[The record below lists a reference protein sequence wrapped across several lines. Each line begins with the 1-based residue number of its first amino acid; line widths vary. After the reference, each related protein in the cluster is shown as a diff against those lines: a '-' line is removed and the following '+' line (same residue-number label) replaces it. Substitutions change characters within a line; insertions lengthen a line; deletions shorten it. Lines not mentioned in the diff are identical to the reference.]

1 MIQQPLILITIIFS
15 LITLAPL
22 PTPAQSPLPP
32 ASPPPSFGST
42 GLNNPGNT
50 PPLSAPPG
58 PGLTAPSPSTTN
70 ITTPQNLSGSNQPS
84 TNLPL
89 GTPSGNES
97 IPRVPS
103 IEGLQP
109 TTPNPQSNTNASPQI
124 NPSDNSSAVNNP
136 GVKVHQRLEL
146 PNDAGQ
152 YWVEYDLKP
161 YTQALKNVDRPQQA
175 VIDWIIRET
184 GSDLWFQEPVG
195 VLTADRT
202 TLRVYHNAGMQKV
215 VAQVYERFVNG
226 INEPQV
232 FNLRLI
238 TIGNP
243 NWRSKALPLMR
254 SAAARSPGVSA
265 WLMPKENGAIVMA
278 QLRQRQDV
286 REVQSVDLRMV
297 QGQTQVIEQMRPRNY
312 LREYAPNTASAWP
325 PLTPTYGEI
334 QEGYRMVFSPLL
346 SLDGS
351 SMDMMVKCDVDQ
363 VEKMNP
369 VALEVPGAGGAYQ
382 VEVPQMISWRLAERF
397 RWPTDHMLIL
407 SCGVIAPPVVNQQNT
422 LLTGGAS
429 GLFGINRILP
439 DLSFQKQDAILVVEY
454 RGAASTQL
462 TPAAVATSSS
472 GVPNATGASPTGV
485 ANPGL
490 ATGPV
495 VPGVA
500 GGNSLRGRY

>member
-1 MIQQPLILITIIFS
+1 MRDLAVGVLRDCHRFVLMVVFSSCALSVQGYVFGQSGLPVGPVGQP
-15 LITLAPL
+15 
-22 PTPAQSPLPP
+22 
-32 ASPPPSFGST
+32 G
-42 GLNNPGNT
+42 G
-50 PPLSAPPG
+50 
-58 PGLTAPSPSTTN
+58 
-70 ITTPQNLSGSNQPS
+70 LSGVPGVPS
-84 TNLPL
+84 
-89 GTPSGNES
+89 
-97 IPRVPS
+97 VPS
-103 IEGLQP
+103 IEGLSAAGAQP
-109 TTPNPQSNTNASPQI
+109 VGSQPVGGQASGVGNTL
-124 NPSDNSSAVNNP
+124 
-136 GVKVHQRLEL
+136 GVKVHERLEL
-146 PNDAGQ
+146 PRDAGQ

-161 YTQALKNVDRPQQA
+161 YTMALKGVDRPQQA

-195 VLTADRT
+195 VLTADRS

-232 FNLRLI
+232 YSLRLI

-286 REVQSVDLRMV
+286 RELQSVDLRLV

-312 LREYAPNTASAWP
+312 LREYAPNTTSAWP

-351 SMDMMVKCDVDQ
+351 TMDMMLKCQVDQ
-363 VEKMNP
+363 VEKMNAVP
-369 VALEVPGAGGAYQ
+369 LEVPGAGGAYQ
-382 VEVPQMISWRLAERF
+382 VEVPQMITWQMAERF
-397 RWPTDHMLIL
+397 KWPTDHVLIL
-407 SCGVIAPPVVNQQNT
+407 SCGVIAPPVVNAQST
-422 LLTGGAS
+422 LLTGGAG

-454 RGAASTQL
+454 RGSASTQL
-462 TPAAVATSSS
+462 VPGGIAAGGIAAGGSPAS
-472 GVPNATGASPTGV
+472 GLTNGSGTGV
-485 ANPGL
+485 VGGGFSPIGGAG
-490 ATGPV
+490 V
-495 VPGVA
+495 IVPGVA

>member
-1 MIQQPLILITIIFS
+1 MLLIQSLHMRKTKQAFVGIATLFGLLALCLPPGLAQNPPPTIPGV
-15 LITLAPL
+15 PL
-22 PTPAQSPLPP
+22 PGTSPVLPP
-32 ASPPPSFGST
+32 TAANPPSE
-42 GLNNPGNT
+42 P
-50 PPLSAPPG
+50 
-58 PGLTAPSPSTTN
+58 
-70 ITTPQNLSGSNQPS
+70 
-84 TNLPL
+84 
-89 GTPSGNES
+89 

-103 IEGLQP
+103 IEGVPSTQP
-109 TTPNPQSNTNASPQI
+109 SNNLLVNTANETPNVPPQ
-124 NPSDNSSAVNNP
+124 NNL
-136 GVKVHQRLEL
+136 GMKVHQRLEL

-184 GSDLWFQEPVG
+184 GSDLWFQEPIG
-195 VLTADRT
+195 ILTADRT

-232 FNLRLI
+232 YSLRLI

-254 SAAARSPGVSA
+254 SATARSPGVSA

-297 QGQTQVIEQMRPRNY
+297 QGQTQVIEQMKPRNY
-312 LREYAPNTASAWP
+312 LREYSPNTTSAWP
-325 PLTPTYGEI
+325 PLTPTYGEV

-346 SLDGS
+346 SLDGNT
-351 SMDMMVKCDVDQ
+351 MDMMLKCNVDQ

-369 VALEVPGAGGAYQ
+369 VPLEVPGSGGAYQ
-382 VEVPQMISWRLAERF
+382 VEVPQMISWDLAERF

-439 DLSFQKQDAILVVEY
+439 DLSFQKQDAILVIEY

-462 TPAAVATSSS
+462 TPSAIAGGAGTLPGAAAIGPAGTALPGGALSGAT
-472 GVPNATGASPTGV
+472 VPGTGLPGTGL
-485 ANPGL
+485 PGAGL
-490 ATGPV
+490 PGGTPGAI

>member
-1 MIQQPLILITIIFS
+1 MRKERPAFLLRAITVCLFLLGPERLYS
-15 LITLAPL
+15 
-22 PTPAQSPLPP
+22 QSPLPSLPGDPLAGPPASSPVSPP
-32 ASPPPSFGST
+32 ASPPAS
-42 GLNNPGNT
+42 
-50 PPLSAPPG
+50 PLEG
-58 PGLTAPSPSTTN
+58 
-70 ITTPQNLSGSNQPS
+70 
-84 TNLPL
+84 
-89 GTPSGNES
+89 EV

-103 IEGLQP
+103 IEGLATQP
-109 TTPNPQSNTNASPQI
+109 AGLPSGTSSPASEPAAS
-124 NPSDNSSAVNNP
+124 NPSTSGQNNP
-136 GVKVHQRLEL
+136 GIKVHQRLEL
-146 PNDAGQ
+146 PSDAGQ

-184 GSDLWFQEPVG
+184 GSELWFQEPVG

-232 FNLRLI
+232 YSLRMI

-254 SAAARSPGVSA
+254 SAAARTPGVSA

-286 REVQSVDLRMV
+286 REVQSIDLPLV
-297 QGQTQVIEQMRPRNY
+297 QGQTQTIEQMRPRNY
-312 LREYAPNTASAWP
+312 LREYAPNTTSAWP
-325 PLTPTYGEI
+325 PLTPTYGEV

-351 SMDMMVKCDVDQ
+351 TMDMMLKCDVDQ

-369 VALEVPGAGGAYQ
+369 VPLEVPGAGGAYQ
-382 VEVPQMISWRLAERF
+382 VEVPQMISWRMAERF
-397 RWPTDHMLIL
+397 RWPTDHLLIL

-422 LLTGGAS
+422 LLTGGAG

-462 TPAAVATSSS
+462 TPAAL
-472 GVPNATGASPTGV
+472 ATGANGSIGLGPNSPAAIPGPGV
-485 ANPGL
+485 GPGGL
-490 ATGPV
+490 

>member
-1 MIQQPLILITIIFS
+1 MRIES
-15 LITLAPL
+15 LAFLLRAVAICLFLLGPEKL
-22 PTPAQSPLPP
+22 YSQSPLPSLP
-32 ASPPPSFGST
+32 MPSLPS
-42 GLNNPGNT
+42 
-50 PPLSAPPG
+50 SAPAIPPG
-58 PGLTAPSPSTTN
+58 G
-70 ITTPQNLSGSNQPS
+70 
-84 TNLPL
+84 
-89 GTPSGNES
+89 EV

-103 IEGLQP
+103 IEGLATEP
-109 TTPNPQSNTNASPQI
+109 TGLANAPASPTSA
-124 NPSDNSSAVNNP
+124 PPAVNAPTGNP
-136 GVKVHQRLEL
+136 NSNNNVGTKVHQRLEL

-161 YTQALKNVDRPQQA
+161 YTQALKNIDRPQQA
-175 VIDWIIRET
+175 VIDWIVRET
-184 GSDLWFQEPVG
+184 GSELWFQEPVG

-232 FNLRLI
+232 YSLRLI

-254 SAAARSPGVSA
+254 SAPARTPGVSA

-286 REVQSVDLRMV
+286 REVQSVDLPLV
-297 QGQTQVIEQMRPRNY
+297 QGQTQTIEQMRPRNY
-312 LREYAPNTASAWP
+312 LREYAPNTTSAWP
-325 PLTPTYGEI
+325 PLTPTYGEV

-351 SMDMMVKCDVDQ
+351 TMDMMLKCDVDQ

-369 VALEVPGAGGAYQ
+369 VPLEVPGAGGAYQ
-382 VEVPQMISWRLAERF
+382 VEVPQMISWRMAERF

-407 SCGVIAPPVVNQQNT
+407 SCGVIAPPVVNQQST

-462 TPAAVATSSS
+462 TPAALAA
-472 GVPNATGASPTGV
+472 GVNGTPGLPGSVPAGV
-485 ANPGL
+485 AVPGVG
-490 ATGPV
+490 AGGV

>member
-1 MIQQPLILITIIFS
+1 MADSWRDRMRDLAVGVLRDCHRFVLMVVFSSVALSVQGYVFGQSGLPVGPVGQPGGLSNAGGGEVVPS
-15 LITLAPL
+15 L
-22 PTPAQSPLPP
+22 QGV
-32 ASPPPSFGST
+32 PS
-42 GLNNPGNT
+42 
-50 PPLSAPPG
+50 
-58 PGLTAPSPSTTN
+58 
-70 ITTPQNLSGSNQPS
+70 
-84 TNLPL
+84 
-89 GTPSGNES
+89 
-97 IPRVPS
+97 VPS
-103 IEGLQP
+103 IEGLSAAGAQP
-109 TTPNPQSNTNASPQI
+109 VGAQPVGAQPVGGQVSGVGNPL
-124 NPSDNSSAVNNP
+124 
-136 GVKVHQRLEL
+136 GVKVHERLEL
-146 PNDAGQ
+146 PRDAGQ

-161 YTQALKNVDRPQQA
+161 YTMALKGVDRPQQA

-195 VLTADRT
+195 VLTADRS

-232 FNLRLI
+232 YSLRLI

-286 REVQSVDLRMV
+286 RELQSVDLRLV

-312 LREYAPNTASAWP
+312 LREYAPNTTSAWP

-351 SMDMMVKCDVDQ
+351 TMDMMLKCQVDQ
-363 VEKMNP
+363 VEKMNAVP
-369 VALEVPGAGGAYQ
+369 LEVPGAGGAYQ
-382 VEVPQMISWRLAERF
+382 VEVPQMITWQMAERF
-397 RWPTDHMLIL
+397 KWPTDHVLIL
-407 SCGVIAPPVVNQQNT
+407 SCGVIAPPVVNAQST
-422 LLTGGAS
+422 LLTGGAG

-454 RGAASTQL
+454 RGSASTQL
-462 TPAAVATSSS
+462 VPGGIAAGGLAPGGVAAGGVATGGTANG
-472 GVPNATGASPTGV
+472 GVPAVGMTNGVGTGV
-485 ANPGL
+485 M
-490 ATGPV
+490 

>member
-1 MIQQPLILITIIFS
+1 MLLIQS
-15 LITLAPL
+15 LHMRKTKQAFVGIATLFGLLALCLHPGL
-22 PTPAQSPLPP
+22 AQSPPPTIPGVPLPGTSPVLPP
-32 ASPPPSFGST
+32 TAANPPSE
-42 GLNNPGNT
+42 P
-50 PPLSAPPG
+50 
-58 PGLTAPSPSTTN
+58 
-70 ITTPQNLSGSNQPS
+70 
-84 TNLPL
+84 
-89 GTPSGNES
+89 

-103 IEGLQP
+103 IEGVPSTQP
-109 TTPNPQSNTNASPQI
+109 GNNPLVNTANETPNVPPQ
-124 NPSDNSSAVNNP
+124 NNL
-136 GVKVHQRLEL
+136 GMKVHQRLEL

-184 GSDLWFQEPVG
+184 GSDLWFQEPIG
-195 VLTADRT
+195 ILTADRT

-232 FNLRLI
+232 YSLRLI

-254 SAAARSPGVSA
+254 SATARSPGVSA

-297 QGQTQVIEQMRPRNY
+297 QGQTQVIEQMKPRNY
-312 LREYAPNTASAWP
+312 LREYSPNTTSAWP
-325 PLTPTYGEI
+325 PLTPTYGEV

-346 SLDGS
+346 SLDGNTL
-351 SMDMMVKCDVDQ
+351 DMMLKCNVDQ

-369 VALEVPGAGGAYQ
+369 VPLEVPGSGGAYQ
-382 VEVPQMISWRLAERF
+382 VEVPQMISWDLAERF

-439 DLSFQKQDAILVVEY
+439 DLSFQKQDAILVIEY

-462 TPAAVATSSS
+462 TPTAIAGGAGS
-472 GVPNATGASPTGV
+472 VPNAPGFGPIGATVPNPLGAGATLPG
-485 ANPGL
+485 ANNG
-490 ATGPV
+490 AI

>member
-1 MIQQPLILITIIFS
+1 MRSLRMRNTKRFFIGIAFQWGLFALCTPWIF
-15 LITLAPL
+15 
-22 PTPAQSPLPP
+22 AQNPLPP
-32 ASPPPSFGST
+32 APT
-42 GLNNPGNT
+42 N
-50 PPLSAPPG
+50 
-58 PGLTAPSPSTTN
+58 SPS
-70 ITTPQNLSGSNQPS
+70 
-84 TNLPL
+84 
-89 GTPSGNES
+89 ES

-103 IEGLQP
+103 IEGLQSTQPATP
-109 TTPNPQSNTNASPQI
+109 TNPAALPAPGIMPSAGSANEAASTAPQSNL
-124 NPSDNSSAVNNP
+124 

-195 VLTADRT
+195 ILTADRS

-232 FNLRLI
+232 YSLRLI

-286 REVQSVDLRMV
+286 REVQSIDLKMV
-297 QGQTQVIEQMRPRNY
+297 QGQTQVIEQMKPRNY
-312 LREYAPNTASAWP
+312 LREYSPNTTSAWP
-325 PLTPTYGEI
+325 PLTPTYGEV
-334 QEGYRMVFSPLL
+334 QEGFRMVFSPLL
-346 SLDGS
+346 SLDGNT
-351 SMDMMVKCDVDQ
+351 MDMMLKCNVDQ

-369 VALEVPGAGGAYQ
+369 VPLEVPGAGGAYQ
-382 VEVPQMISWRLAERF
+382 VEVPQMISWNLAERF
-397 RWPTDHMLIL
+397 RWPTDHLLIL

-422 LLTGGAS
+422 LLTGGAA

-439 DLSFQKQDAILVVEY
+439 DLTFQKQDAILVIEY

-462 TPAAVATSSS
+462 TPAAIAS
-472 GVPNATGASPTGV
+472 GAGTVPNSAGIGPIGATIPSPLGTGATVPG
-485 ANPGL
+485 ANAG
-490 ATGPV
+490 AI

>member
-1 MIQQPLILITIIFS
+1 MLLIQSLHMRKTKQAFVGIATLFGLLALCLPPGLAQNPPPTIPGV
-15 LITLAPL
+15 PL
-22 PTPAQSPLPP
+22 PGTSPVLPP
-32 ASPPPSFGST
+32 TAANPPSE
-42 GLNNPGNT
+42 P
-50 PPLSAPPG
+50 
-58 PGLTAPSPSTTN
+58 
-70 ITTPQNLSGSNQPS
+70 
-84 TNLPL
+84 
-89 GTPSGNES
+89 

-103 IEGLQP
+103 IEGVPSTQP
-109 TTPNPQSNTNASPQI
+109 SNNPLVNTANETPNVPPQ
-124 NPSDNSSAVNNP
+124 NNL
-136 GVKVHQRLEL
+136 GMKVHQRLEL

-184 GSDLWFQEPVG
+184 GSDLWFQEPIG
-195 VLTADRT
+195 ILTADRT

-232 FNLRLI
+232 YSLRLI

-254 SAAARSPGVSA
+254 SATARSPGVSA

-297 QGQTQVIEQMRPRNY
+297 QGQTQVIEQMKPRNY
-312 LREYAPNTASAWP
+312 LREYSPNTTSAWP
-325 PLTPTYGEI
+325 PLTPTYGEV

-346 SLDGS
+346 SLDGNT
-351 SMDMMVKCDVDQ
+351 MDMMLKCNVDQ

-369 VALEVPGAGGAYQ
+369 VPLEVPGSGGAYQ
-382 VEVPQMISWRLAERF
+382 VEVPQMISWDLAERF

-439 DLSFQKQDAILVVEY
+439 DLSFQKQDAILVIEY

-462 TPAAVATSSS
+462 TPSAIAGGAGTLPGAAAIGPAGTALPGGALSGAT
-472 GVPNATGASPTGV
+472 VPGTGL
-485 ANPGL
+485 PGGTPG
-490 ATGPV
+490 AI

>member
-1 MIQQPLILITIIFS
+1 MRKTKQAFVGIATLFGLLALCLPPGLAQNPPPTIPGV
-15 LITLAPL
+15 PL
-22 PTPAQSPLPP
+22 PGTSPVLPP
-32 ASPPPSFGST
+32 TAANPPSE
-42 GLNNPGNT
+42 P
-50 PPLSAPPG
+50 
-58 PGLTAPSPSTTN
+58 
-70 ITTPQNLSGSNQPS
+70 
-84 TNLPL
+84 
-89 GTPSGNES
+89 

-103 IEGLQP
+103 IEGVPSTQP
-109 TTPNPQSNTNASPQI
+109 SNNPLVNTANETPNVPPQ
-124 NPSDNSSAVNNP
+124 NNL
-136 GVKVHQRLEL
+136 GMKVHQRLEL

-184 GSDLWFQEPVG
+184 GSDLWFQEPIG
-195 VLTADRT
+195 ILTADRT

-232 FNLRLI
+232 YSLRLI

-254 SAAARSPGVSA
+254 SATARSPGVSA

-297 QGQTQVIEQMRPRNY
+297 QGQTQVIEQMKPRNY
-312 LREYAPNTASAWP
+312 LREYSPNTTSAWP
-325 PLTPTYGEI
+325 PLTPTYGEV

-346 SLDGS
+346 SLDGNT
-351 SMDMMVKCDVDQ
+351 MDMMLKCNVDQ

-369 VALEVPGAGGAYQ
+369 VPLEVPGSGGAYQ
-382 VEVPQMISWRLAERF
+382 VEVPQMISWDLAERF

-439 DLSFQKQDAILVVEY
+439 DLSFQKQDAILVIEY

-462 TPAAVATSSS
+462 TPTAIAGGAGTLPGAAAIGPAGTALPGGALSGAT
-472 GVPNATGASPTGV
+472 VPGTGLPGTGL
-485 ANPGL
+485 PGAGL
-490 ATGPV
+490 PGGTPGAI

>member
-1 MIQQPLILITIIFS
+1 MLLIQSLHMRKTKQAFVGIATLFGLLALCLPPGLAQNPPPTIPGI
-15 LITLAPL
+15 PL
-22 PTPAQSPLPP
+22 PGTSPVLPP
-32 ASPPPSFGST
+32 TAANPPSE
-42 GLNNPGNT
+42 P
-50 PPLSAPPG
+50 
-58 PGLTAPSPSTTN
+58 
-70 ITTPQNLSGSNQPS
+70 
-84 TNLPL
+84 
-89 GTPSGNES
+89 

-103 IEGLQP
+103 IEGGN
-109 TTPNPQSNTNASPQI
+109 TANETPNVPPQ
-124 NPSDNSSAVNNP
+124 NNL
-136 GVKVHQRLEL
+136 GMKVHQRLEL

-184 GSDLWFQEPVG
+184 GSDLWFQEPIG
-195 VLTADRT
+195 ILTADRT

-232 FNLRLI
+232 YSLRLI

-254 SAAARSPGVSA
+254 SATARSPGVSA

-297 QGQTQVIEQMRPRNY
+297 QGQTQVIEQMKPRNY
-312 LREYAPNTASAWP
+312 LREYSPNTTSAWP
-325 PLTPTYGEI
+325 PLTPTYGEV

-346 SLDGS
+346 SLDGNT
-351 SMDMMVKCDVDQ
+351 MDMMLKCNVDQ

-369 VALEVPGAGGAYQ
+369 VPLEVPGSGGAYQ
-382 VEVPQMISWRLAERF
+382 VEVPQMISWDLAERF

-439 DLSFQKQDAILVVEY
+439 DLSFQKQDAILVIEY

-462 TPAAVATSSS
+462 TPTAIAGGAGTLPGAAAIGPAGATLPG
-472 GVPNATGASPTGV
+472 GVLPGATVPGTGLPGAGL
-485 ANPGL
+485 PGGTPG
-490 ATGPV
+490 AI

>member
-1 MIQQPLILITIIFS
+1 
-15 LITLAPL
+15 
-22 PTPAQSPLPP
+22 
-32 ASPPPSFGST
+32 
-42 GLNNPGNT
+42 
-50 PPLSAPPG
+50 
-58 PGLTAPSPSTTN
+58 
-70 ITTPQNLSGSNQPS
+70 
-84 TNLPL
+84 
-89 GTPSGNES
+89 
-97 IPRVPS
+97 
-103 IEGLQP
+103 
-109 TTPNPQSNTNASPQI
+109 
-124 NPSDNSSAVNNP
+124 
-136 GVKVHQRLEL
+136 VHERLEL
-146 PNDAGQ
+146 PKDAGQ

-161 YTQALKNVDRPQQA
+161 YTMALKGVDRPQQA

-195 VLTADRT
+195 VLTADRS

-232 FNLRLI
+232 YSLRLI

-286 REVQSVDLRMV
+286 RELQSVDLRLV

-312 LREYAPNTASAWP
+312 LREYAPNTTSAWP
-325 PLTPTYGEI
+325 PLTPTYGEV

-351 SMDMMVKCDVDQ
+351 TMDMMLKCQVDQ
-363 VEKMNP
+363 VEKMNAVP
-369 VALEVPGAGGAYQ
+369 LEVPGAGGAYQ
-382 VEVPQMISWRLAERF
+382 VEVPQMITWQMAERF
-397 RWPTDHMLIL
+397 KWPTDHVLIL
-407 SCGVIAPPVVNQQNT
+407 SCGVIAPPVVNAQST
-422 LLTGGAS
+422 LLTGGAG

-454 RGAASTQL
+454 RGSASTQL
-462 TPAAVATSSS
+462 VPGGIAAGGISAGGVAAGGVAT
-472 GVPNATGASPTGV
+472 GGTANGGIPAVGMVNGASTGV
-485 ANPGL
+485 I
-490 ATGPV
+490 

>member
-1 MIQQPLILITIIFS
+1 M
-15 LITLAPL
+15 
-22 PTPAQSPLPP
+22 
-32 ASPPPSFGST
+32 
-42 GLNNPGNT
+42 
-50 PPLSAPPG
+50 
-58 PGLTAPSPSTTN
+58 
-70 ITTPQNLSGSNQPS
+70 
-84 TNLPL
+84 
-89 GTPSGNES
+89 
-97 IPRVPS
+97 
-103 IEGLQP
+103 
-109 TTPNPQSNTNASPQI
+109 
-124 NPSDNSSAVNNP
+124 
-136 GVKVHQRLEL
+136 
-146 PNDAGQ
+146 
-152 YWVEYDLKP
+152 
-161 YTQALKNVDRPQQA
+161 ALKGVDRPQQA

-195 VLTADRT
+195 VLTADRS

-232 FNLRLI
+232 YSLRLI

-286 REVQSVDLRMV
+286 RELQSVDLRLV

-312 LREYAPNTASAWP
+312 LREYAPNTTSAWP

-351 SMDMMVKCDVDQ
+351 TMDMMLKCQVDQ
-363 VEKMNP
+363 VEKMNAVP
-369 VALEVPGAGGAYQ
+369 LEVPGAGGAYQ
-382 VEVPQMISWRLAERF
+382 VEVPQMITWQMAERF
-397 RWPTDHMLIL
+397 KWPTDHVLIL
-407 SCGVIAPPVVNQQNT
+407 SCGVIAPPVVNAQST
-422 LLTGGAS
+422 LLTGGAG

-454 RGAASTQL
+454 RGSASTQL
-462 TPAAVATSSS
+462 
-472 GVPNATGASPTGV
+472 VPGGIATG
-485 ANPGL
+485 GL
-490 ATGPV
+490 ATGGVAAGGVATGGTANGGGPAV
-495 VPGVA
+495 GMTNGVGTGVMVPGVA

>member
-1 MIQQPLILITIIFS
+1 MRKPKQTSIRIASLLGLLAFCTPSILAQNS
-15 LITLAPL
+15 L
-22 PTPAQSPLPP
+22 PTIPGVPPSGGTVPGTSPVLPP
-32 ASPPPSFGST
+32 P
-42 GLNNPGNT
+42 N
-50 PPLSAPPG
+50 
-58 PGLTAPSPSTTN
+58 
-70 ITTPQNLSGSNQPS
+70 SGSS
-84 TNLPL
+84 
-89 GTPSGNES
+89 SGP

-103 IEGLQP
+103 IEGLQSPPGGIPSNPAANPVPP
-109 TTPNPQSNTNASPQI
+109 TSPPVGSASDVPAAAPPNNL
-124 NPSDNSSAVNNP
+124 

-195 VLTADRT
+195 ILTADRS

-232 FNLRLI
+232 YSLRLI

-286 REVQSVDLRMV
+286 REVQSIDLRMV
-297 QGQTQVIEQMRPRNY
+297 QGQTQVIEQMKPRNY
-312 LREYAPNTASAWP
+312 LREYSPNTTSAWP
-325 PLTPTYGEI
+325 PLTPTYGEV
-334 QEGYRMVFSPLL
+334 QEGFRMVFSPLL
-346 SLDGS
+346 SLDGNT
-351 SMDMMVKCDVDQ
+351 MDMMLKCNVDQ

-369 VALEVPGAGGAYQ
+369 VPLEVPGAGGAYQ
-382 VEVPQMISWRLAERF
+382 VEVPQMISWNLAERF
-397 RWPTDHMLIL
+397 RWPTDHLLIL

-422 LLTGGAS
+422 LLTGGAA

-439 DLSFQKQDAILVVEY
+439 DLTFQKQDAILVIEY

-462 TPAAVATSSS
+462 TPASVAGSAGAVPSVPGAGPPGSTIPGAT
-472 GVPNATGASPTGV
+472 AGAI
-485 ANPGL
+485 
-490 ATGPV
+490 

>member
-1 MIQQPLILITIIFS
+1 M
-15 LITLAPL
+15 
-22 PTPAQSPLPP
+22 
-32 ASPPPSFGST
+32 
-42 GLNNPGNT
+42 
-50 PPLSAPPG
+50 
-58 PGLTAPSPSTTN
+58 
-70 ITTPQNLSGSNQPS
+70 
-84 TNLPL
+84 
-89 GTPSGNES
+89 
-97 IPRVPS
+97 
-103 IEGLQP
+103 
-109 TTPNPQSNTNASPQI
+109 
-124 NPSDNSSAVNNP
+124 
-136 GVKVHQRLEL
+136 KVHQRLEL

-184 GSDLWFQEPVG
+184 GSDLWFQEPIG
-195 VLTADRT
+195 ILTADRT

-232 FNLRLI
+232 YSLRLI

-254 SAAARSPGVSA
+254 SATARSPGVSA

-297 QGQTQVIEQMRPRNY
+297 QGQTQVIEQMKPRNY
-312 LREYAPNTASAWP
+312 LREYSPNTTSAWP
-325 PLTPTYGEI
+325 PLTPTYGEV

-346 SLDGS
+346 SLDGNT
-351 SMDMMVKCDVDQ
+351 MDMMLKCNVDQ

-369 VALEVPGAGGAYQ
+369 VPLEVPGSGGAYQ
-382 VEVPQMISWRLAERF
+382 VEVPQMISWDLAERF

-439 DLSFQKQDAILVVEY
+439 DLSFQKQDAILVIEY

-462 TPAAVATSSS
+462 TPTAVAGGAGTLPGAAAIGPAGATLPGGALS
-472 GVPNATGASPTGV
+472 GATVPATGL
-485 ANPGL
+485 PGAGL
-490 ATGPV
+490 PGGTPGAI

>member
-1 MIQQPLILITIIFS
+1 MRDLAVGVLRDCHRFVLMVVFSSCALSVQGYVLGQSGLPVGPVGQP
-15 LITLAPL
+15 
-22 PTPAQSPLPP
+22 
-32 ASPPPSFGST
+32 G
-42 GLNNPGNT
+42 GLSNAG
-50 PPLSAPPG
+50 G
-58 PGLTAPSPSTTN
+58 GEVAPSLQGVPS
-70 ITTPQNLSGSNQPS
+70 
-84 TNLPL
+84 
-89 GTPSGNES
+89 
-97 IPRVPS
+97 VPS
-103 IEGLQP
+103 IEGLSAAGAQP
-109 TTPNPQSNTNASPQI
+109 VGAQPVGAQPVGGQASGGQVSGAGNPL
-124 NPSDNSSAVNNP
+124 
-136 GVKVHQRLEL
+136 GVKVHERLEL
-146 PNDAGQ
+146 PRDAGQ
-152 YWVEYDLKP
+152 YWVEYDLRP
-161 YTQALKNVDRPQQA
+161 YTMALKGVDRPQQA

-195 VLTADRT
+195 VLTADRS

-232 FNLRLI
+232 YSLRLI

-286 REVQSVDLRMV
+286 RELQSVDLRLV

-312 LREYAPNTASAWP
+312 LREYAPNTTSAWP
-325 PLTPTYGEI
+325 PLTPSYGEI

-351 SMDMMVKCDVDQ
+351 TMDMMLKCQVDQ
-363 VEKMNP
+363 VEKMNA

-382 VEVPQMISWRLAERF
+382 VEVPQMLSWQMAERF
-397 RWPTDHMLIL
+397 KWPTDHLLIL
-407 SCGVIAPPVVNQQNT
+407 SCGVIAPPVVNAQST
-422 LLTGGAS
+422 LLTGGAG

-454 RGAASTQL
+454 RGSASTQL
-462 TPAAVATSSS
+462 VPGGIAAGGIAAGGSPVS
-472 GVPNATGASPTGV
+472 GLTNGSGTGV
-485 ANPGL
+485 VGGGFSPIGGAG
-490 ATGPV
+490 V
-495 VPGVA
+495 IVPGVA

>member
-1 MIQQPLILITIIFS
+1 MRDLAVGVLRDCHRFVLMVVFSSCALSVQGYVFGQSGLPVGPVGQPGGLS
-15 LITLAPL
+15 N
-22 PTPAQSPLPP
+22 
-32 ASPPPSFGST
+32 ASGGEVF
-42 GLNNPGNT
+42 PG
-50 PPLSAPPG
+50 
-58 PGLTAPSPSTTN
+58 APSVPS
-70 ITTPQNLSGSNQPS
+70 
-84 TNLPL
+84 
-89 GTPSGNES
+89 
-97 IPRVPS
+97 VPS
-103 IEGLQP
+103 IEGLSAAGAQP
-109 TTPNPQSNTNASPQI
+109 VGAQPVGAQPVGAQPVGAQPVGAQPVGGQASGVGNPL
-124 NPSDNSSAVNNP
+124 
-136 GVKVHQRLEL
+136 GVKVHERLEL
-146 PNDAGQ
+146 PKDAGQ

-161 YTQALKNVDRPQQA
+161 YTMALKGVDRPQQA

-195 VLTADRT
+195 VLTADRS

-232 FNLRLI
+232 YSLRLI

-286 REVQSVDLRMV
+286 RELQSVDLRLV

-312 LREYAPNTASAWP
+312 LREYAPNTTSAWP

-351 SMDMMVKCDVDQ
+351 TMDMMLKCQVDQ
-363 VEKMNP
+363 VEKMNAVP
-369 VALEVPGAGGAYQ
+369 LEVPGAGGAYQ
-382 VEVPQMISWRLAERF
+382 VEVPQMITWQMAERF
-397 RWPTDHMLIL
+397 KWPTDHVLIL
-407 SCGVIAPPVVNQQNT
+407 SCGVIAPPVVNAQST
-422 LLTGGAS
+422 LLTGGAG

-454 RGAASTQL
+454 RGSASTQL
-462 TPAAVATSSS
+462 VPGGIAAGGIPAGGVAAGGVAT
-472 GVPNATGASPTGV
+472 GGTANGGIPAVGMANGASTGV
-485 ANPGL
+485 I
-490 ATGPV
+490 

>member
-1 MIQQPLILITIIFS
+1 MLLIQSLHMRKTKQAFVGIATLFGLLALCLPPGLAQNPPPTIPGV
-15 LITLAPL
+15 PL
-22 PTPAQSPLPP
+22 PGTSPVLPP
-32 ASPPPSFGST
+32 TAANPPSE
-42 GLNNPGNT
+42 P
-50 PPLSAPPG
+50 
-58 PGLTAPSPSTTN
+58 
-70 ITTPQNLSGSNQPS
+70 
-84 TNLPL
+84 
-89 GTPSGNES
+89 

-103 IEGLQP
+103 IEGVPSTQP
-109 TTPNPQSNTNASPQI
+109 SNNPLVNTANETPNVPPQ
-124 NPSDNSSAVNNP
+124 NNL
-136 GVKVHQRLEL
+136 GMKVHQRLEL

-184 GSDLWFQEPVG
+184 GSDLWFQEPIG
-195 VLTADRT
+195 ILTADRT

-232 FNLRLI
+232 YSLRLI

-254 SAAARSPGVSA
+254 SATARSPGVSA

-297 QGQTQVIEQMRPRNY
+297 QGQTQVIEQMKPRNY
-312 LREYAPNTASAWP
+312 LREYSPNTTSAWP
-325 PLTPTYGEI
+325 PLTPTYGEV

-346 SLDGS
+346 SLDGNT
-351 SMDMMVKCDVDQ
+351 MDMMLKCNVDQ

-369 VALEVPGAGGAYQ
+369 VPLEVPGSGGAYQ
-382 VEVPQMISWRLAERF
+382 VEVPQMISWDLAERF

-439 DLSFQKQDAILVVEY
+439 DLSFQKQDAILVIEY

-462 TPAAVATSSS
+462 TPSAIAGGAGTLPGAAAIGPAGTALPGGALSGAT
-472 GVPNATGASPTGV
+472 VPGTGL
-485 ANPGL
+485 PGAGL
-490 ATGPV
+490 PGGTLGAF

>member
-1 MIQQPLILITIIFS
+1 MLLIQS
-15 LITLAPL
+15 LHMRKTKQAFVGIATLFGLLALCL
-22 PTPAQSPLPP
+22 PPGLAQNPLPP
-32 ASPPPSFGST
+32 IPGVPLPGTSPVLPPTAANPPSE
-42 GLNNPGNT
+42 P
-50 PPLSAPPG
+50 
-58 PGLTAPSPSTTN
+58 
-70 ITTPQNLSGSNQPS
+70 
-84 TNLPL
+84 
-89 GTPSGNES
+89 

-103 IEGLQP
+103 IEGVN
-109 TTPNPQSNTNASPQI
+109 TANETPNVPHQ
-124 NPSDNSSAVNNP
+124 NNL
-136 GVKVHQRLEL
+136 GMKVHQRLEL

-184 GSDLWFQEPVG
+184 GSDLWFQEPIG
-195 VLTADRT
+195 ILTADRT

-232 FNLRLI
+232 YSLRLI

-254 SAAARSPGVSA
+254 SATARSPGVSA

-297 QGQTQVIEQMRPRNY
+297 QGQTQVIEQMKPRNY
-312 LREYAPNTASAWP
+312 LREYSPNTTSAWP
-325 PLTPTYGEI
+325 PLTPTYGEV

-346 SLDGS
+346 SLDGNT
-351 SMDMMVKCDVDQ
+351 MDMMLKCNVDQ

-369 VALEVPGAGGAYQ
+369 VPLEVPGSGGAYQ
-382 VEVPQMISWRLAERF
+382 VEVPQMISWDLAERF

-439 DLSFQKQDAILVVEY
+439 DLSFQKQDAILVIEY

-462 TPAAVATSSS
+462 TPTAVAGGAGTLPGAAAIGPAGATLPGGALS
-472 GVPNATGASPTGV
+472 GATVPGTGLPGTGL
-485 ANPGL
+485 PGGTPG
-490 ATGPV
+490 AI

>member
-1 MIQQPLILITIIFS
+1 MRKTKQAFVGIATLFGLLALCLPPGLAQNPPPTIPGV
-15 LITLAPL
+15 PL
-22 PTPAQSPLPP
+22 PGTSPVLPP
-32 ASPPPSFGST
+32 TAANPPSE
-42 GLNNPGNT
+42 P
-50 PPLSAPPG
+50 
-58 PGLTAPSPSTTN
+58 
-70 ITTPQNLSGSNQPS
+70 
-84 TNLPL
+84 
-89 GTPSGNES
+89 

-103 IEGLQP
+103 IEGVPSTQP
-109 TTPNPQSNTNASPQI
+109 SNNPLVNTANETPNVPPQ
-124 NPSDNSSAVNNP
+124 NNL
-136 GVKVHQRLEL
+136 GMKVHQRLEL

-184 GSDLWFQEPVG
+184 GSDLWFQEPIG
-195 VLTADRT
+195 ILTADRT

-232 FNLRLI
+232 YSLRLI

-254 SAAARSPGVSA
+254 SATARSPGVSA

-297 QGQTQVIEQMRPRNY
+297 QGQTQVIEQMKPRNY
-312 LREYAPNTASAWP
+312 LREYSPNTTSAWP
-325 PLTPTYGEI
+325 PLTPTYGEV

-346 SLDGS
+346 SLDGNT
-351 SMDMMVKCDVDQ
+351 MDMMLKCNVDQ

-369 VALEVPGAGGAYQ
+369 VPLEVPGSGGAYQ
-382 VEVPQMISWRLAERF
+382 VEVPQMISWDLAERF

-439 DLSFQKQDAILVVEY
+439 DLSFQKQDAILVIEY

-462 TPAAVATSSS
+462 TPSAIAGGAGTLPGAAAIGPAGTALPGGALSGAT
-472 GVPNATGASPTGV
+472 VPGTGLPGTGL
-485 ANPGL
+485 PGAGL
-490 ATGPV
+490 PGGTPGAI

>member
-1 MIQQPLILITIIFS
+1 MLLIQS
-15 LITLAPL
+15 LHMRKTKQAFVGIATLFGLLALCL
-22 PTPAQSPLPP
+22 PPGLAQNPLPP
-32 ASPPPSFGST
+32 IPGVPLPGTSPVLPPTAANPPSE
-42 GLNNPGNT
+42 P
-50 PPLSAPPG
+50 
-58 PGLTAPSPSTTN
+58 
-70 ITTPQNLSGSNQPS
+70 
-84 TNLPL
+84 
-89 GTPSGNES
+89 

-103 IEGLQP
+103 IEGVN
-109 TTPNPQSNTNASPQI
+109 TANETPNVPPQ
-124 NPSDNSSAVNNP
+124 NNL
-136 GVKVHQRLEL
+136 GMKVHQRLEL

-184 GSDLWFQEPVG
+184 GSDLWFQEPIG
-195 VLTADRT
+195 ILTADRT

-232 FNLRLI
+232 YSLRLI

-254 SAAARSPGVSA
+254 SATARSPGVSA

-297 QGQTQVIEQMRPRNY
+297 QGQTQVIEQMKPRNY
-312 LREYAPNTASAWP
+312 LREYSPNTTSAWP
-325 PLTPTYGEI
+325 PLTPTYGEV

-346 SLDGS
+346 SLDGNT
-351 SMDMMVKCDVDQ
+351 MDMMLKCNVDQ

-369 VALEVPGAGGAYQ
+369 VPLEVPSSGGAYQ
-382 VEVPQMISWRLAERF
+382 VEVPQMISWDLAERF

-439 DLSFQKQDAILVVEY
+439 DLSFQKQDAILVIEY

-462 TPAAVATSSS
+462 TPTAIAGGAGTLPGAAAIGPAGATLPG
-472 GVPNATGASPTGV
+472 GVLPGATVPGTGLPGAGL
-485 ANPGL
+485 PGGTPG
-490 ATGPV
+490 AI

>member
-1 MIQQPLILITIIFS
+1 MRDLAVGVLRDCHRFVLMVVFSSCALSVQGYVFGQSGLPVGPVGQPGGLSNAAGLS
-15 LITLAPL
+15 N
-22 PTPAQSPLPP
+22 
-32 ASPPPSFGST
+32 ASGGEVF
-42 GLNNPGNT
+42 PG
-50 PPLSAPPG
+50 
-58 PGLTAPSPSTTN
+58 APS
-70 ITTPQNLSGSNQPS
+70 
-84 TNLPL
+84 
-89 GTPSGNES
+89 
-97 IPRVPS
+97 VPS
-103 IEGLQP
+103 IEGLSAAGAQP
-109 TTPNPQSNTNASPQI
+109 VGVQPVGAQPVGAQPVGAQPVGAQPVGVGNPL
-124 NPSDNSSAVNNP
+124 
-136 GVKVHQRLEL
+136 GVKVHERLEL
-146 PNDAGQ
+146 PKDAGQ

-161 YTQALKNVDRPQQA
+161 YTMALKGVDRPQQA

-195 VLTADRT
+195 VLTADRS

-232 FNLRLI
+232 YSLRLI

-286 REVQSVDLRMV
+286 RELQSVDLRLV

-312 LREYAPNTASAWP
+312 LREYAPNTTSAWP

-351 SMDMMVKCDVDQ
+351 TMDMMLKCQVDQ
-363 VEKMNP
+363 VEKMNAVP
-369 VALEVPGAGGAYQ
+369 LEVPGAGGAYQ
-382 VEVPQMISWRLAERF
+382 VEVPQMITWQMAERF
-397 RWPTDHMLIL
+397 KWPTDHVLIL
-407 SCGVIAPPVVNQQNT
+407 SCGVIAPPVVNAQST
-422 LLTGGAS
+422 LLTGGAG

-454 RGAASTQL
+454 RGSASTQL
-462 TPAAVATSSS
+462 VPGGIATGGIAAGGIPAGGVAAGGVAT
-472 GVPNATGASPTGV
+472 GGTANGGIPAVGMVNGASTGV
-485 ANPGL
+485 I
-490 ATGPV
+490 

>member
-1 MIQQPLILITIIFS
+1 MRKVRPSIVLLAALASLLAGGPNWIL
-15 LITLAPL
+15 
-22 PTPAQSPLPP
+22 AQSPLPELPP
-32 ASPPPSFGST
+32 AG
-42 GLNNPGNT
+42 
-50 PPLSAPPG
+50 
-58 PGLTAPSPSTTN
+58 TA
-70 ITTPQNLSGSNQPS
+70 I
-84 TNLPL
+84 
-89 GTPSGNES
+89 PSGNGLPTGAPLGS
-97 IPRVPS
+97 DAIPRVPS

-109 TTPNPQSNTNASPQI
+109 GPTGPNANPATTSPATTSPGPVGGANAGQANGVPAAASGGSNL
-124 NPSDNSSAVNNP
+124 

-232 FNLRLI
+232 FSLRMI

-243 NWRSKALPLMR
+243 NWRSKAMPFMR
-254 SAAARSPGVSA
+254 STAVRSPGMSA

-286 REVQSVDLRMV
+286 REVQSLDLRMV
-297 QGQTQVIEQMRPRNY
+297 QGQTQTIEQMRPRNY
-312 LREYAPNTASAWP
+312 LREYAPNTTSAWP
-325 PLTPTYGEI
+325 PLTPSYGEV

-351 SMDMMVKCDVDQ
+351 TMDMMLKCDVDQ

-382 VEVPQMISWRLAERF
+382 VEVPQMISWRLSERF
-397 RWPTDHMLIL
+397 RWPTDHLLIL

-422 LLTGGAS
+422 LLTGGAG

-462 TPAAVATSSS
+462 TPAMAGGS
-472 GVPNATGASPTGV
+472 G
-485 ANPGL
+485 ANPGI
-490 ATGPV
+490 AGAGPGGV
-495 VPGVA
+495 GGPGFGTPGAGVQGVGVQGAGGPGVLVPGVA